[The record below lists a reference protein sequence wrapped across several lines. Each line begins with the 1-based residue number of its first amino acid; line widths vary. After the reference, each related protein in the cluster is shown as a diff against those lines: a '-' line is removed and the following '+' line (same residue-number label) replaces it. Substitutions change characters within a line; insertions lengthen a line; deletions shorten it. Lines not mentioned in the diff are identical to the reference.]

1 MGKERPAGAVPR
13 ASDEEEPV
21 SAAQVPASIFR
32 AYDIR
37 GVVGE
42 TLDAGVARWIGRAV
56 GSEAREQGVAR
67 LVVGR
72 DGRHASAELAAAVAA
87 GMADAG
93 CDAIDIG
100 QAPTPVMYFATH
112 ELETGSG
119 VAITGSHNPPAYN
132 GMKVMVAG
140 DTLSG
145 AAITGLYERIR
156 DGRLAEGKGSGQ
168 VVQRTD
174 IVDRYIERI
183 TGDVRPARR
192 LRVVADAGNGIAG
205 AVAPRLLEALGCEVE
220 PLYCE
225 VDGDFPNHHPDPAE
239 PQNLAAL
246 IERVRA
252 SGADLGLA
260 FDGDGDRLG
269 VVDSAGKIIWPDRQL
284 MLYARDV
291 LRRRPGEP
299 VVFDVK
305 CSMHLRRVIE
315 AAGGEPRMSRTGHSL
330 IKATL
335 QESGAPLAG
344 EMSGHT
350 FFADR
355 WYGFDDGLYT
365 GARLV
370 ELLAADGR
378 PSAEVFAELPEGVAT
393 PELKVDIQ
401 EGEQGELMEDLVAEG
416 QRRFTDA
423 TIHTIDGIRVEWP
436 DGWGLIRAS
445 NTTPVLVVRFEAD
458 DEAGLARIRAA
469 FEALL
474 GAVRPG
480 LAIPG

>member
-1 MGKERPAGAVPR
+1 M
-13 ASDEEEPV
+13 

-37 GVVGE
+37 GVVGT
-42 TLDAGVARWIGRAV
+42 TLDAEIAYWIGRAV
-56 GSEAREQGVAR
+56 GSEARERGVQR

-72 DGRHASAELAAAVAA
+72 DGRHSSAELAAAVST
-87 GMADAG
+87 GMKEAG
-93 CDAIDIG
+93 CEAIDIG

-119 VAITGSHNPPAYN
+119 VAVTGSHNPPDYN
-132 GMKVMVAG
+132 GMKVMIAG

-145 AAITGLYERIR
+145 EAITGLYERIR
-156 DGRLAEGKGSGQ
+156 DSRLSQGEGT
-168 VVQRTD
+168 VETRAD
-174 IVDRYIERI
+174 MLERYIERV
-183 TGDVRPARR
+183 TAEVRPARP
-192 LRVVADAGNGIAG
+192 LRVVLDAGNGVAG
-205 AVAPRLLEALGCEVE
+205 AVAPRLFEALGCHVE
-220 PLYCE
+220 TLYCE
-225 VDGDFPNHHPDPAE
+225 VDGDFPHHHPDPAE
-239 PQNLAAL
+239 PHNLASL

-252 SGADLGLA
+252 SGADVGLA

-269 VVDSAGKIIWPDRQL
+269 VVDANGKIIWPDRQL

-291 LRRRPGEP
+291 LSRRPGEP
-299 VVFDVK
+299 IVFDVK
-305 CSMHLRRVIE
+305 CSMHLKRVIE

-335 QESGAPLAG
+335 RETGAPLAG

-350 FFADR
+350 FFAER

-365 GARLV
+365 AARLV
-370 ELLAADGR
+370 EILAADHR
-378 PSAEVFAELPEGVAT
+378 SSAAVFAELPEGFST
-393 PELKVDIQ
+393 PELKVQVQ
-401 EGEQGELMEDLVAEG
+401 EGEQEALMAELVAEG
-416 QRRFTDA
+416 KRRFTEA
-423 TIHTIDGIRVEWP
+423 VIHTIDGIRVEWP

-458 DEAGLARIRAA
+458 DEAGLARIRSA

-474 GAVRPG
+474 AAVRPG
-480 LAIPG
+480 LEIPG

>member
-1 MGKERPAGAVPR
+1 M
-13 ASDEEEPV
+13 
-21 SAAQVPASIFR
+21 SAAEVPASIFR

-37 GVVGE
+37 GIVGSH
-42 TLDAGVARWIGRAV
+42 LSADIAYWVGRAV
-56 GSEAREQGVAR
+56 ASEARDRGVQR

-72 DGRHASAELAAAVAA
+72 DGRHSSLALANAIAA
-87 GMADAG
+87 GINDAG
-93 CDAIDIG
+93 CDVVDIG
-100 QAPTPVMYFATH
+100 QAPTPIMYFATH
-112 ELETGSG
+112 ELGTGSG
-119 VAITGSHNPPAYN
+119 IVVTGSHNPPDYN

-145 AAITGLYERIR
+145 EAITGLYERIR
-156 DGRLAEGKGSGQ
+156 TGCLYEGSGT
-168 VVQRTD
+168 VEQRTD
-174 IVDRYIERI
+174 LVDLYVDRICADISPQRQ
-183 TGDVRPARR
+183 
-192 LRVVADAGNGIAG
+192 LHVVLDAGNGVAG
-205 AVAPRLLEALGCEVE
+205 AIAPRLFRELGCRVE
-220 PLYCE
+220 ELYCD

-239 PQNLAAL
+239 PHNLATL
-246 IERVRA
+246 IERVLS

-269 VVDSAGKIIWPDRQL
+269 VIDSQGKIIWPDRQL
-284 MLYARDV
+284 MLYAQDV
-291 LRRRPGEP
+291 LSRRPGEA

-305 CSMHLRRVIE
+305 CSMHLARVIK
-315 AAGGEPRMSRTGHSL
+315 AAGGEPQMSQTGHSL

-335 QESGAPLAG
+335 RASGAPLAG

-350 FFADR
+350 FFVER

-370 ELLAADGR
+370 EIVAADGR
-378 PSAEVFAELPEGVAT
+378 PSAAVFADLPEGVAT
-393 PELKVDIQ
+393 PELKVKIE
-401 EGEQGELMEDLVAEG
+401 EGEQQGLMEDLVAEG

-458 DEAGLARIRAA
+458 DGAGLARIRAA
-469 FEALL
+469 FEELL
-474 GAVRPG
+474 SCVKPG
-480 LAIPG
+480 LEIPD

>member
-1 MGKERPAGAVPR
+1 MSSVE
-13 ASDEEEPV
+13 
-21 SAAQVPASIFR
+21 VPASIFR

-37 GVVGE
+37 GIVGD
-42 TLDAGVARWIGRAV
+42 TLSAGIAREIGRAV
-56 GSEAREQGVAR
+56 ASEARDRGVER
-67 LVVGR
+67 LVIGR
-72 DGRHASAELAAAVAA
+72 DGRHSSPELAAAAA
-87 GMADAG
+87 EGMAAAG
-93 CDAIDIG
+93 CDVVDIG
-100 QAPTPVMYFATH
+100 PAPTPVMYFATH
-112 ELETGSG
+112 ELGTGSG
-119 VAITGSHNPPAYN
+119 IAVTGSHNPPDYN

-145 AAITGLYERIR
+145 DAITGLYERIR
-156 DGRLAEGKGSGQ
+156 DGRLAGGDRTGRIE
-168 VVQRTD
+168 QRTD
-174 IVDRYIERI
+174 LVDRYIERI
-183 TGDVRPARR
+183 TGDVRPGRP
-192 LRVVADAGNGIAG
+192 LHVVLDAGNGVAG
-205 AVAPRLLEALGCEVE
+205 SVAPRLFEALGCRVE
-220 PLYCE
+220 ALYCE

-239 PQNLAAL
+239 PHNLEAL

-269 VVDSAGKIIWPDRQL
+269 VVDSDGRIIWPDRQL

-291 LRRRPGEP
+291 LERRPGEP
-299 VVFDVK
+299 IVFDVK
-305 CSMHLRRVIE
+305 CSMHLKRVIE

-335 QESGAPLAG
+335 RESGAPLAG

-370 ELLAADGR
+370 ERIAAEDR
-378 PSAEVFAELPEGVAT
+378 PSAEIFAELPEGVST
-393 PELKVDIQ
+393 PELKVRIED
-401 EGEQGELMEDLVAEG
+401 GEQAELMEALTAEG
-416 QRRFTDA
+416 RRRFTDA

-458 DEAGLARIRAA
+458 DEPGLARIRGA

-474 GAVRPG
+474 AAVRPG
-480 LAIPG
+480 LEIPQ

>member
-1 MGKERPAGAVPR
+1 MTAEA
-13 ASDEEEPV
+13 
-21 SAAQVPASIFR
+21 VPASIFR

-42 TLDAGVARWIGRAV
+42 TLDAEIAHWIGRAV
-56 GSEAREQGVAR
+56 ASEARERGVER

-72 DGRHASAELAAAVAA
+72 DGRHSSAELAAAVAA
-87 GMADAG
+87 GMTAAG
-93 CDAIDIG
+93 CDVVDIG

-112 ELETGSG
+112 ELGTGSG
-119 VAITGSHNPPAYN
+119 VAVTGSHNPPAYN

-156 DGRLAEGKGSGQ
+156 DGRLAAGAGRLEH
-168 VVQRTD
+168 RED
-174 IVDRYIERI
+174 LIDRYIERI
-183 TGDVRPARR
+183 AGDIRPQRP
-192 LRVVADAGNGIAG
+192 LHVVLDAGNGVAG
-205 AVAPRLLEALGCEVE
+205 AVAPRLFEALGCRVE
-220 PLYCE
+220 TLYCE

-239 PQNLAAL
+239 PRNLEAL
-246 IERVRA
+246 IARVRA

-269 VVDSAGKIIWPDRQL
+269 VVDAAGKIIWPDRQL

-299 VVFDVK
+299 VVYDVK
-305 CSMHLRRVIE
+305 CSMHLERVI
-315 AAGGEPRMSRTGHSL
+315 AVAGGEPRMSRTGHSL

-335 QESGAPLAG
+335 RETGAPLAG

-350 FFADR
+350 FFAER

-370 ELLAADGR
+370 EILAADGR
-378 PSAEVFAELPEGVAT
+378 PSAAVFAELPEGVST
-393 PELKVDIQ
+393 PELKVAVA
-401 EGEQGELMEDLVAEG
+401 EGEQGAIMDALVTEA

-423 TIHTIDGIRVEWP
+423 AIHTIDGVRVEWP

-469 FEALL
+469 FEGLL
-474 GAVRPG
+474 AAVRPG
-480 LAIPG
+480 LEIPG

>member
-1 MGKERPAGAVPR
+1 MN
-13 ASDEEEPV
+13 
-21 SAAQVPASIFR
+21 AAQVPASIFR
-32 AYDIR
+32 AYDVR

-42 TLDAGVARWIGRAV
+42 TLDADIVRWVGRAV
-56 GSEAREQGVAR
+56 GSEARERGVRR

-72 DGRHASAELAAAVAA
+72 DGRHSSAELAAAVAA
-87 GMADAG
+87 GMNDAG
-93 CDAIDIG
+93 CDVIDIG

-119 VAITGSHNPPAYN
+119 VMITGSHNPPEYN
-132 GMKVMVAG
+132 GLKIMVAG

-145 AAITGLYERIR
+145 EAITALYRRIQ
-156 DGRLAEGKGSGQ
+156 DGCLAEGEGC
-168 VVQRTD
+168 VETRTD
-174 IVDRYIERI
+174 LVERYLARI
-183 TGDVRPARR
+183 AGDIRPARPLR
-192 LRVVADAGNGIAG
+192 LVLDAGNGVAG
-205 AVAPRLLEALGCEVE
+205 AVAPRLFEALGCQVE
-220 PLYCE
+220 ALFCE

-239 PQNLAAL
+239 PHNLETL
-246 IERVRA
+246 IARVRD

-269 VVDSAGKIIWPDRQL
+269 VVDSAGNIIWPDRQL

-291 LRRRPGEP
+291 LSRRPGEP

-305 CSMHLRRVIE
+305 CSMHLKHVIE
-315 AAGGEPRMSRTGHSL
+315 AAGGRPQMSRTGHSL

-335 QESGAPLAG
+335 RESGAPLAG

-350 FFADR
+350 FFAER

-370 ELLAADGR
+370 EIVAADGR
-378 PSAEVFAELPEGVAT
+378 PSAEVFAELPEGVST
-393 PELKVDIQ
+393 PELKVHIQ
-401 EGEQGELMEDLVAEG
+401 EGEQAELMDALVAEG
-416 QRRFTDA
+416 RQRFTEA

-445 NTTPVLVVRFEAD
+445 NTTPVLVVRFEAND
-458 DEAGLARIRAA
+458 ADGLARIREA

-474 GAVRPG
+474 ASVRPG
-480 LAIPG
+480 LAIPAP

>member
-1 MGKERPAGAVPR
+1 MERLELHGFRNLVDTRLAPHPR
-13 ASDEEEPV
+13 LNV
-21 SAAQVPASIFR
+21 
-32 AYDIR
+32 
-37 GVVGE
+37 VVGANG
-42 TLDAGVARWIGRAV
+42 AGKT
-56 GSEAREQGVAR
+56 S
-67 LVVGR
+67 
-72 DGRHASAELAAAVAA
+72 
-87 GMADAG
+87 
-93 CDAIDIG
+93 
-100 QAPTPVMYFATH
+100 
-112 ELETGSG
+112 
-119 VAITGSHNPPAYN
+119 
-132 GMKVMVAG
+132 
-140 DTLSG
+140 
-145 AAITGLYERIR
+145 
-156 DGRLAEGKGSGQ
+156 
-168 VVQRTD
+168 
-174 IVDRYIERI
+174 
-183 TGDVRPARR
+183 
-192 LRVVADAGNGIAG
+192 
-205 AVAPRLLEALGCEVE
+205 LLEAVYFLS
-220 PLYCE
+220 
-225 VDGDFPNHHPDPAE
+225 
-239 PQNLAAL
+239 
-246 IERVRA
+246 RVR
-252 SGADLGLA
+252 SFRTRQLDRLIRWGAGEMRVA
-260 FDGDGDRLG
+260 GIRHGDRLG

-401 EGEQGELMEDLVAEG
+401 EGEQGELMADLVAEG